1 MDDNDDG
8 DDGDD
13 DDDDDTALHSRS
25 PVALFGVD
33 NGGNDN
39 DGGQTSFP
47 DFADSGVKVSVVVPK
62 YVIAEHGFTNLS
74 L

>member
-1 MDDNDDG
+1 MDNDDG
-8 DDGDD
+8 DDGDDDDD

-33 NGGNDN
+33 NGGND
-39 DGGQTSFP
+39 GGQTSIP
-47 DFADSGVKVSVVVPK
+47 DLTDSGVKVSVVVPK
-62 YVIAEHGFTNLS
+62 YVITEHGFTNLS